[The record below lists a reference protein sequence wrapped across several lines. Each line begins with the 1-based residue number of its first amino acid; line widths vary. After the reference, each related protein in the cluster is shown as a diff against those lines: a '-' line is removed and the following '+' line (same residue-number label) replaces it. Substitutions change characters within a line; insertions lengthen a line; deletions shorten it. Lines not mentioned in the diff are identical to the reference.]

1 MSEDPTPYGNHSEI
15 TELRLQLH
23 CEKLR
28 ADAFEAALSKAVM
41 TVIKKA
47 ATQADENAKACA
59 DVRDHQSYLKQSG
72 QEKAFMSWLDWR
84 YQNTQTPNSQT
95 L

>member
-23 CEKLR
+23 HEKIR
-28 ADAFEAALSKAVM
+28 ADAFEKALRKEVLAV
-41 TVIKKA
+41 IR
-47 ATQADENAKACA
+47 QEIAKA
-59 DVRDHQSYLKQSG
+59 
-72 QEKAFMSWLDWR
+72 FI
-84 YQNTQTPNSQT
+84 NPNPPI

>member
-23 CEKLR
+23 REKLR
-28 ADAFEAALSKAVM
+28 ADAFEQALRKEVLAIIRAAM
-41 TVIKKA
+41 R
-47 ATQADENAKACA
+47 EERNASNPAPA
-59 DVRDHQSYLKQSG
+59 P
-72 QEKAFMSWLDWR
+72 E
-84 YQNTQTPNSQT
+84 T